1 MTDTATDFI
10 ESFDSRAWAAAFV
23 ATVKAHPAIATDEAT
38 MTGWFANALMRGYD
52 EHAVRA
58 NGGGRII
65 HNGDHL
71 ASLLGETEETR
82 EPSMTADDPT
92 CDPTPARAEPL
103 PCPFCGE
110 MPDQHTVAGYVFH
123 RGNTMAC
130 PLGTVT
136 VDLAQ

>member
-1 MTDTATDFI
+1 M
-10 ESFDSRAWAAAFV
+10 
-23 ATVKAHPAIATDEAT
+23 
-38 MTGWFANALMRGYD
+38 NAD
-52 EHAVRA
+52 
-58 NGGGRII
+58 
-65 HNGDHL
+65 
-71 ASLLGETEETR
+71 
-82 EPSMTADDPT
+82 PMTADDPT

-136 VDLAQ
+136 VDLAQWNRRRLSGRDEDTTDAMLGEGIEAAVKPVDIQADAAIPPQAHVHDYETSAKAVRAKHPAARSTTRGEGHA